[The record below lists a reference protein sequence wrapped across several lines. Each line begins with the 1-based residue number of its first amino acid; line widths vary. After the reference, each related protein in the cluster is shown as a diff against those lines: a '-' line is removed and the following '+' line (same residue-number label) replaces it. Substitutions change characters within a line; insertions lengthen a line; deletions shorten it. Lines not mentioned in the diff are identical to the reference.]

1 MEITEI
7 SVTIREEDKLK
18 AFVNIT
24 FDEAFVIRG
33 LKIIKGSN
41 RYFISM
47 PSRRMPDGTFR
58 DIAHPIKIEFR
69 EQLEQ
74 QILEEYFRVIGENNQ

>member
-24 FDEAFVIRG
+24 FDETFVIRG
-33 LKIIKGSN
+33 LKIIKGPN

-69 EQLEQ
+69 EQLEKQ
-74 QILEEYFRVIGENNQ
+74 VLDEYFRVIGVK

>member
-33 LKIIKGSN
+33 LKIIKGPN

-69 EQLEQ
+69 EQLEKQ
-74 QILEEYFRVIGENNQ
+74 VLDEYFRVIGVK

>member
-24 FDEAFVIRG
+24 FDGEFVIRG
-33 LKIIKGSN
+33 LKIIRGVS

-69 EQLEQ
+69 EKLEK
-74 QILEEYFRVIGENNQ
+74 QILDEYFRIIGKK